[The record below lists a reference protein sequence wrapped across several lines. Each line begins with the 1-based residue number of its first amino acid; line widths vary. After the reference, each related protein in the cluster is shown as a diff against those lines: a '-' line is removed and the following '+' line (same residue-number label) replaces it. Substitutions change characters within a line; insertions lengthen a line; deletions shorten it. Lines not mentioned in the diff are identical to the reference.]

1 MIPIPAIDI
10 QNGKCV
16 RLQKGDLDS
25 TQVYFED
32 PSDAAAHW
40 IDMGAKRIH
49 LVDLDGAHKG
59 TTVNL
64 SAIEKIRHKFPESI
78 LQLGGGIRNSSA
90 LKNL

>member
-40 IDMGAKRIH
+40 DR
-49 LVDLDGAHKG
+49 DGSK
-59 TTVNL
+59 
-64 SAIEKIRHKFPESI
+64 K
-78 LQLGGGIRNSSA
+78 NSFSRS
-90 LKNL
+90 

>member
-32 PSDAAAHW
+32 PSDA
-40 IDMGAKRIH
+40 RS
-49 LVDLDGAHKG
+49 LDRDGSK
-59 TTVNL
+59 
-64 SAIEKIRHKFPESI
+64 K
-78 LQLGGGIRNSSA
+78 NSFSRS
-90 LKNL
+90 

>member
-40 IDMGAKRIH
+40 IEMGAKRIH
-49 LVDLDGAHKG
+49 LSLIH
-59 TTVNL
+59 
-64 SAIEKIRHKFPESI
+64 I
-78 LQLGGGIRNSSA
+78 
-90 LKNL
+90 

>member
-25 TQVYFED
+25 TKIYFEH

-40 IDMGAKRIH
+40 ISMGAERIH
-49 LVDLDGAHKG
+49 LVDLDGAYEGKS
-59 TTVNL
+59 TNFSVIEEIFININL
-64 SAIEKIRHKFPESI
+64 
-78 LQLGGGIRNSSA
+78 
-90 LKNL
+90 